1 MSCTPTHGVFPEVKG
16 RGWTTAAKG
25 EAEFPPEWAGL
36 FQTASFCRFIS
47 SEERKGKRETDSREY
62 ERSGGDCGQLDT
74 DNVCLV

>member
-16 RGWTTAAKG
+16 RDWTTAAKG
-25 EAEFPPEWAGL
+25 GAEFPPEWAGL
-36 FQTASFCRFIS
+36 WQTASFCRFIS
-47 SEERKGKRETDSREY
+47 SEERTTDSRKY